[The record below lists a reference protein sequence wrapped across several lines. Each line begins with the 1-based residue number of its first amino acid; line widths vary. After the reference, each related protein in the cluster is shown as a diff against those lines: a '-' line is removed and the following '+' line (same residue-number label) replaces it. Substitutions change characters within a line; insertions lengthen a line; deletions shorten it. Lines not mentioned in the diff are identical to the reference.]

1 MLAGGLRHWGQL
13 QKHGGE
19 DQELI
24 LGCRSLTL
32 GCHFCFEFSSTR
44 IKYAVVLVV
53 STFVTTLRSC
63 VLVVDV
69 TADGNNNEVE
79 ETMEVGDIMMYPF
92 S

>member
-1 MLAGGLRHWGQL
+1 MYHFWY
-13 QKHGGE
+13 
-19 DQELI
+19 
-24 LGCRSLTL
+24 
-32 GCHFCFEFSSTR
+32 HFCFEFSSTR
-44 IKYAVVLVV
+44 IKCAVVLVIEMNYFFIV

-79 ETMEVGDIMMYPF
+79 ETMEVGDIMMYHL

>member
-1 MLAGGLRHWGQL
+1 M
-13 QKHGGE
+13 
-19 DQELI
+19 
-24 LGCRSLTL
+24 
-32 GCHFCFEFSSTR
+32 
-44 IKYAVVLVV
+44 VLVIEMNY
-53 STFVTTLRSC
+53 FFIVTTLRSC

>member
-1 MLAGGLRHWGQL
+1 M
-13 QKHGGE
+13 
-19 DQELI
+19 
-24 LGCRSLTL
+24 
-32 GCHFCFEFSSTR
+32 
-44 IKYAVVLVV
+44 VLVIEMNYFFIV

-79 ETMEVGDIMMYPF
+79 ETMDVGDIMMYPF

>member
-1 MLAGGLRHWGQL
+1 MIKKGICVEEIWIDLL
-13 QKHGGE
+13 
-19 DQELI
+19 
-24 LGCRSLTL
+24 SLTII
-32 GCHFCFEFSSTR
+32 F
-44 IKYAVVLVV
+44 IV

>member
-1 MLAGGLRHWGQL
+1 MVLVI
-13 QKHGGE
+13 E
-19 DQELI
+19 M
-24 LGCRSLTL
+24 T
-32 GCHFCFEFSSTR
+32 HFLLFQ
-44 IKYAVVLVV
+44 VV